1 MKRKWMYSLL
11 SAALLLTACTPQ
23 SSEQSQA
30 PAYEKTIKVEMG
42 EIVAIEGEQAVSQV
56 ISPSGEK
63 VLVESNA
70 FTPTEVGNYRIVY
83 EDGQQQFVRV
93 YESQAPVIKFLED
106 TTRLVWK
113 DGMTVYLPEPQVTDN
128 VDDNVGFTY
137 AVYNDKGKEIECNNR
152 ELKVSST
159 GGEWYEVK
167 YWASD
172 SVDNLTE
179 ASIKVYVAGKY
190 EIANFETTASLGS
203 FSVGDGAGT
212 SLMPKTRQLQL
223 TAFSAK

>member
-11 SAALLLTACTPQ
+11 STALLLTACTPQ

-56 ISPSGEK
+56 ISPLGEK
-63 VLVESNA
+63 VLVESNV

-113 DGMTVYLPEPQVTDN
+113 DGMTVY
-128 VDDNVGFTY
+128 
-137 AVYNDKGKEIECNNR
+137 
-152 ELKVSST
+152 
-159 GGEWYEVK
+159 
-167 YWASD
+167 
-172 SVDNLTE
+172 
-179 ASIKVYVAGKY
+179 
-190 EIANFETTASLGS
+190 
-203 FSVGDGAGT
+203 
-212 SLMPKTRQLQL
+212 
-223 TAFSAK
+223 